1 MKIKPAFRRISAGPG
16 RLQGRR
22 EGETWHGNPS
32 SQQRA
37 RSSAMVRINHGFVNG
52 IATVPNTKW
61 SLDHGAPTKVER
73 AFVAAD
79 WASGRIPYRP
89 TIAEAAVR
97 AGVSP
102 TYACH
107 ALHRQAER
115 AEILAGRIPLIR
127 PSRSSPRRRGTVSGW
142 FAWPTSV
149 VSRAFSNCSQISR
162 PPPIPTKRPPTPC
175 PRQRFSVTAT
185 EAFTRRNKSA
195 RLAQ

>member
-1 MKIKPAFRRISAGPG
+1 
-16 RLQGRR
+16 
-22 EGETWHGNPS
+22 
-32 SQQRA
+32 
-37 RSSAMVRINHGFVNG
+37 MVRINHGFVNG

-61 SLDHGAPTKVER
+61 SLDHSTPTKVER

-115 AEILAGRIPLIR
+115 AEIIAGRIPLIR
-127 PSRSSPRRRGTVSGW
+127 PSRSSSSEARDRKRLVRMANKRGVSGVLELL
-142 FAWPTSV
+142 ADIET
-149 VSRAFSNCSQISR
+149 
-162 PPPIPTKRPPTPC
+162 TTD
-175 PRQRFSVTAT
+175 T
-185 EAFTRRNKSA
+185 NKTTTNALSPSTIFGNGNGG
-195 RLAQ
+195 LHPAQ